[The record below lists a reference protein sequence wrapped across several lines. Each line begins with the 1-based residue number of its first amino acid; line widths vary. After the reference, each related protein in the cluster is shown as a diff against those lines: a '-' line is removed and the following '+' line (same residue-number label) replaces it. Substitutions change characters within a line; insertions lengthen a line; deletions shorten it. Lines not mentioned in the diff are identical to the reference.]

1 MTLKPPKLAW
11 KDAGLSATKAVARN
25 ALSGERDLLSG
36 RAIGLFGAPTQE
48 PVPLVK
54 PRVLPHHFA
63 GAGVE
68 ESAGHDEP
76 ENRRGGQQSAQRIER
91 RLEQRVMQ
99 EPIGYGEE
107 QRRRDYLPGRSPD
120 LGQGSPG
127 RGGGK
132 SEQHDRQPEKRERF
146 GTEHPAQWPPSR

>member
-68 ESAGHDEP
+68 EGAGHDEP
-76 ENRRGGQQSAQRIER
+76 EYRRSSQQSAERIER
-91 RLEQRVMQ
+91 RLEQRIVQ
-99 EPIGYGEE
+99 EPVGYREE
-107 QRRRDYLPGRSPD
+107 QRRRNYLQSRSPG
-120 LGQGSPG
+120 L
-127 RGGGK
+127 R
-132 SEQHDRQPEKRERF
+132 
-146 GTEHPAQWPPSR
+146 